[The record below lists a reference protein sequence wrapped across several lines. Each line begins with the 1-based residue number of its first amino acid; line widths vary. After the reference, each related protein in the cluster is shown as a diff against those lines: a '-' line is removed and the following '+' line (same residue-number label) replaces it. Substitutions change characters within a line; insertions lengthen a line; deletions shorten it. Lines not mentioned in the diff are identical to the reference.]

1 MRSGTASPRRPSA
14 PLTGAT
20 ASSSSPWPTP
30 RAQDSKHGA
39 ATEWELNTDHAGTK
53 NSLRVHVVKRAQW
66 PTPTAATSGP
76 DYARATRPGSGGDDL
91 VTAVA
96 KTMWPTPTAQDW
108 SPTTGELYET
118 SSGTVRLRR
127 KDGRTSRI
135 GLEASAR
142 LWPTPNARDW
152 KDTGP
157 TQGKR
162 KSPNLGTMV
171 HGPDQPATG
180 SLNPTWVEWLMGF
193 PAGWTDCED

>member
-1 MRSGTASPRRPSA
+1 
-14 PLTGAT
+14 
-20 ASSSSPWPTP
+20 
-30 RAQDSKHGA
+30 
-39 ATEWELNTDHAGTK
+39 
-53 NSLRVHVVKRAQW
+53 
-66 PTPTAATSGP
+66 
-76 DYARATRPGSGGDDL
+76 L